1 MEGLRGG
8 KGLGKWG
15 FWVIFV
21 HYFTA
26 SHLFALFCMI
36 ATLFK
41 QTFYHPR
48 YGQFMRFAFIGGTC
62 FVLEMGLF
70 MYLRQTLGEGYIY
83 AINIFAISMALL
95 LNYIVSR
102 FWVFEAGRHSLI
114 KEFLAFVAV
123 GVIAI
128 GLSTTILWVGKN
140 WLMLD
145 SLTAKVLAVFIV
157 LFWNFVMKKF
167 FVFKR

>member
-1 MEGLRGG
+1 
-8 KGLGKWG
+8 
-15 FWVIFV
+15 
-21 HYFTA
+21 
-26 SHLFALFCMI
+26 MI

-62 FVLEMGLF
+62 LVLEMGLF
-70 MYLRQTLGEGYIY
+70 VYLSQILGKEYIY
-83 AINIFAISMALL
+83 HINVFAISMALL

-102 FWVFEAGRHSLI
+102 FWVFEAGRHSLV
-114 KEFLAFVAV
+114 KEFLIFVAV
-123 GVIAI
+123 GMVAI
-128 GLSTTILWVGKN
+128 KLSNTILWIGMGS
-140 WLMLD
+140 LMLD
-145 SLTAKVLAVFIV
+145 YITAKILAVFIV